1 MFRMKSKGR
10 KILTGLFTAL
20 VLAGSLTGMD
30 IKAQEMDAAGE
41 AAIAEEKA
49 ADGESAEAESPAAEE
64 IAGGTQTNLQGGLMM
79 TASATEARVSP
90 DADADVVVELPAG
103 SQLLVTGQEAGW
115 YQIFY
120 QGKTTYVPMDAVTDS
135 TEVDPAALEEEMVR
149 AEEEGAAFV
158 ESLETQRRAAT
169 RSRIWG
175 IVIVVLIVAVFAT
188 GVVSAVRSGK
198 TTKGKDGEP
207 KKEHKRESRPRG

>member
-1 MFRMKSKGR
+1 MKSKGR
-10 KILTGLFTAL
+10 KIVAGLLAAL

-41 AAIAEEKA
+41 AAIAEEAA
-49 ADGESAEAESPAAEE
+49 ADGESTEAESPGAEE
-64 IAGGTQTNLQGGLMM
+64 AAGGTQTNLQGGLMM
-79 TASATEARVSP
+79 TVSATEARVSP
-90 DADADVVVELPAG
+90 DAAADVVVELPAG
-103 SQLLVTGQEAGW
+103 SQLLVTGQETGW

-120 QGKTTYVPMDAVTDS
+120 QGKTAYVPMDAVTDS
-135 TEVDPAALEEEMVR
+135 TEVDPAALDEEMAR

-158 ESLETQRRAAT
+158 ESLETQRKAAT

-198 TTKGKDGEP
+198 TAKGKGGEP
-207 KKEHKRESRPRG
+207 KKEHKKESRPRG